1 VIGVLHSITRNNTN
15 QWAGGCHRC
24 DCPTESFL
32 DTDKVFKSKTTA
44 RVKKTVQAAAAG
56 IPGAG
61 RPVVEF
67 SSDGRK
73 HTQGPDARHYDREH
87 KRCGFHLFFNA
98 FWLVSNFC
106 LFQMYMRDS
115 LHQIDHGIVIH
126 VLRGI
131 LRLFYGNNIK

>member
-1 VIGVLHSITRNNTN
+1 MDVIVANVQQNLFWKLTKFSRLRQQPGS
-15 QWAGGCHRC
+15 
-24 DCPTESFL
+24 
-32 DTDKVFKSKTTA
+32 
-44 RVKKTVQAAAAG
+44 KKTVLAAAAG

-98 FWLVSNFC
+98 FWLISNFC

-131 LRLFYGNNIK
+131 LRLFYGNNNK